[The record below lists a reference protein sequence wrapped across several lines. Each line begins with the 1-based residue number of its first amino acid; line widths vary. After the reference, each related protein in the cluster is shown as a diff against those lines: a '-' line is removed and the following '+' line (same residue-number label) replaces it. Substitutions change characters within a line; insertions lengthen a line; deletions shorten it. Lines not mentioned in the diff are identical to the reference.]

1 MDAGLVNF
9 IKNEISND
17 FCKLICNV
25 AIEFDDSEHNNLYIF
40 DLMNYCIL
48 YDATYFIEDLY
59 KEKLKNSL
67 LDNLDE
73 EIDLL
78 YLYYLKKNNKEN
90 LELKNEIIERYV
102 EDKKLISKEIKTL
115 KLIDVGRKKLK
126 SNRRRRGNAITKK
139 YAEINLR
146 FAIIANCLKYKFLI
160 ENLNLE
166 DNKKLDRLIHWNVYL
181 IKKSSTIENK
191 LVLM

>member
-166 DNKKLDRLIHWNVYL
+166 DNKKLDRLIHWNVYV

>member
-126 SNRRRRGNAITKK
+126 SNRRRRGNAISKK

-160 ENLNLE
+160 ENFNLE

-191 LVLM
+191 LILM

>member
-78 YLYYLKKNNKEN
+78 YLYYLKKSNKEN

-115 KLIDVGRKKLK
+115 KLIDMGRKKLK
-126 SNRRRRGNAITKK
+126 SNRRRRGNAISKK

-146 FAIIANCLKYKFLI
+146 FTIIANCLKYKFLI
-160 ENLNLE
+160 ENFNLE

-191 LVLM
+191 LILM

>member
-78 YLYYLKKNNKEN
+78 YLYYLK
-90 LELKNEIIERYV
+90 
-102 EDKKLISKEIKTL
+102 S
-115 KLIDVGRKKLK
+115 
-126 SNRRRRGNAITKK
+126 
-139 YAEINLR
+139 
-146 FAIIANCLKYKFLI
+146 
-160 ENLNLE
+160 
-166 DNKKLDRLIHWNVYL
+166 
-181 IKKSSTIENK
+181 
-191 LVLM
+191 M

>member
-78 YLYYLKKNNKEN
+78 YLYYLKKSNKEN

-115 KLIDVGRKKLK
+115 KLIDMGRKKLK
-126 SNRRRRGNAITKK
+126 SNRRRRGNAISKK

-160 ENLNLE
+160 ESLNLE

-191 LVLM
+191 LILM

>member
-78 YLYYLKKNNKEN
+78 YLYYLKKSNKEN

-115 KLIDVGRKKLK
+115 KLIDMGRKKLK
-126 SNRRRRGNAITKK
+126 SNRRRRGNAISKK

-160 ENLNLE
+160 ENFNLE

-191 LVLM
+191 LILM

>member
-1 MDAGLVNF
+1 
-9 IKNEISND
+9 
-17 FCKLICNV
+17 
-25 AIEFDDSEHNNLYIF
+25 
-40 DLMNYCIL
+40 MNYCIL

>member
-191 LVLM
+191 LILM

>member
-1 MDAGLVNF
+1 M
-9 IKNEISND
+9 
-17 FCKLICNV
+17 
-25 AIEFDDSEHNNLYIF
+25 
-40 DLMNYCIL
+40 
-48 YDATYFIEDLY
+48 
-59 KEKLKNSL
+59 
-67 LDNLDE
+67 
-73 EIDLL
+73 
-78 YLYYLKKNNKEN
+78 
-90 LELKNEIIERYV
+90 KNEIIERYV